1 MTSGLSGR
9 VLTLSGHP
17 VILCTTGARGAA
29 AHPRRSEM
37 AKARATDQPEP
48 TDIEGRDDVEGHNML
63 IDPSMARGMSA
74 GRSREIERQLRD
86 EQRAR
91 EARQRE
97 QKHR

>member
-1 MTSGLSGR
+1 
-9 VLTLSGHP
+9 
-17 VILCTTGARGAA
+17 
-29 AHPRRSEM
+29 M

-48 TDIEGRDDVEGHNML
+48 TDTEGQDDVEGHNML
-63 IDPSMARGMSA
+63 IDPSMARGMNA
-74 GRSREIERQLRD
+74 GRSREIERQMRD